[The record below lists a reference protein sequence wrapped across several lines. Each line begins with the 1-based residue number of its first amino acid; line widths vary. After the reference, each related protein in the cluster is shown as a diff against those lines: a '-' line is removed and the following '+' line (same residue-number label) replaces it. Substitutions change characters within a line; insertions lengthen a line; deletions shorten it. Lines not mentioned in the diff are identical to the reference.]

1 MAGRFRLATFNIE
14 NLDWSPS
21 AQDEFGRRLAVLRPQ
36 LAAIDADILC
46 LQEVD
51 AQRETAHAP
60 RRFVALDRLVE
71 GGGYERFFR
80 AATLRPGGDAPA
92 DIHNLAILSRW
103 PIVERRQLY
112 HDIVAPWRWTPPAE
126 KGASAQPID
135 VAFDRPILYARIALA
150 EGASLHV
157 LNLHLRAPRAVPL
170 LGQADRKSSRAVAE
184 GQWLAAQK
192 REGQALEARLFVDR
206 LFDEEREPLIA
217 VCGDFNSEAYDAPA
231 RILWAPMIRAGRA
244 ASRLSRRASTSARA
258 SPWFTPAERRS
269 SISYWRRLRSRR
281 DARRSRSSTTASPTR
296 RRRRTR
302 SSAPCTRRSSRHSA
316 RDYWRS
322 SSKPSQLSSNSSSPA
337 SR

>member
-231 RILWAPMIRAGRA
+231 RILWGADDPSGPRGLAPLATRVDERARFTVVHAGRKT
-244 ASRLSRRASTSARA
+244 LIDQLLA
-258 SPWFTPAERRS
+258 SPALAARCAEVA
-269 SISYWRRLRSRR
+269 ILN
-281 DARRSRSSTTASPTR
+281 DGLADEATAPDPILGSLH
-296 RRRRTR
+296 
-302 SSAPCTRRSSRHSA
+302 APLVATFRA
-316 RDYWRS
+316 
-322 SSKPSQLSSNSSSPA
+322 
-337 SR
+337 